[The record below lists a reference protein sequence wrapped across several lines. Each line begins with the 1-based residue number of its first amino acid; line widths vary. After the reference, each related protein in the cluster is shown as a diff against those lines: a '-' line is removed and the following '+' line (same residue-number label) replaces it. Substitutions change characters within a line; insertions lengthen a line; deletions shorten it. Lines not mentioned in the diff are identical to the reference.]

1 MCIIHK
7 IVQHF
12 KDKFDLQCL
21 DLKLPAMKK
30 LMNLH
35 MDMGVFICIY
45 IYISV
50 EALRNKSR
58 LFVNKWVEKIEILQK
73 NYKKK
78 LKFEFFI

>member
-1 MCIIHK
+1 
-7 IVQHF
+7 
-12 KDKFDLQCL
+12 
-21 DLKLPAMKK
+21 MKK